1 MHRFFAASM
10 SRGLLAVWSLTL
22 AIITQGGAQATPCS
36 IWYAPETQLPS
47 TLGLTDTP
55 LAPADVESSAF
66 SVSGGFL
73 RLDTIATPGDSMAY
87 YQLTNG
93 FDQIFDNPLTMRLKV
108 AQMCNSF
115 GLMVGV
121 NDAA

>member
-22 AIITQGGAQATPCS
+22 AMITQGGAQATPCS

-66 SVSGGFL
+66 SVSGGSCVWIPS
-73 RLDTIATPGDSMAY
+73 RPRAIRWPTIS
-87 YQLTNG
+87 
-93 FDQIFDNPLTMRLKV
+93 
-108 AQMCNSF
+108 
-115 GLMVGV
+115 
-121 NDAA
+121 

>member
-1 MHRFFAASM
+1 
-10 SRGLLAVWSLTL
+10 
-22 AIITQGGAQATPCS
+22 
-36 IWYAPETQLPS
+36 
-47 TLGLTDTP
+47 
-55 LAPADVESSAF
+55 
-66 SVSGGFL
+66 
-73 RLDTIATPGDSMAY
+73 MAY
-87 YQLTNG
+87 YHQLTNG

>member
-1 MHRFFAASM
+1 M
-10 SRGLLAVWSLTL
+10 
-22 AIITQGGAQATPCS
+22 
-36 IWYAPETQLPS
+36 
-47 TLGLTDTP
+47 
-55 LAPADVESSAF
+55 
-66 SVSGGFL
+66 SGGFL

-87 YQLTNG
+87 YHQLTNG